1 MQGYVVLLRGIN
13 TGKLN
18 IKKVELK
25 VLLEPLKFDHFD
37 VIGHT
42 GNIIVYSTDSIDH
55 VKTLISH
62 VLEKHFGQMIFM
74 HIRSISAFNDIKSV
88 IKPIKDGMQH
98 YIVFCEEYAQDEL
111 YQYYMSMNNDIE
123 VVYKTGRD
131 LYWIT
136 PKGYTLKGFGKV
148 ALGRAKYKK
157 KVTSRNV
164 NTILKMIEVI
174 KCD

>member
-18 IKKVELK
+18 IKKVELE

-37 VIGHT
+37 VVGHT
-42 GNIIVYSTDSIDH
+42 GNIMIHSNDSMDH
-55 VKTLISH
+55 VKTLISN
-62 VLEKHFGQMIFM
+62 VLEKHFRQEIFM
-74 HIRSISAFNDIKSV
+74 HIRTMRAFKNIESIV
-88 IKPIKDGMQH
+88 KPMKDGMQH
-98 YIVFCEEYAQDEL
+98 YIVFCEGKAQSEL

-157 KVTSRNV
+157 IVTSRNV